1 MSYHTNYVDIPVSGI
16 KIVSGTYTVS
26 DFSISSGQDPDNH
39 IYVGFCS
46 VVDPSNGA
54 LGFSV
59 GRHKTS
65 QVGTWV
71 KKQVSSDQMAV
82 PIVGSYNFAFIGQ
95 LKYIFTDGPF
105 EDRQIPCVFDDVVLT
120 QTSNSTSNNWNFGG
134 KHCTSNHNRGVIC
147 PGVVEYGFRIEM
159 LVTWSKTYYFS
170 MVINNFE
177 VKNKITPPPLS

>member
-1 MSYHTNYVDIPVSGI
+1 MIYHDNYVDIPLSGS

-26 DFSISSGQDPDNH
+26 DFAISSGQDTHNH

-46 VVDPSNGA
+46 VVDPSKGA

-65 QVGTWV
+65 QVATWV
-71 KKQVSSDQMAV
+71 KKQVSSGQMAR

-120 QTSNSTSNNWNFGG
+120 QTSQSTSNIWNFGG
-134 KHCTSNHNRGVIC
+134 KHCTSTGGNGVIC

-159 LVTWSKTYYFS
+159 LVKWIRTYYFS
-170 MVINNFE
+170 MAINNFE
-177 VKNKITPPPLS
+177 VPIKITPPSLS